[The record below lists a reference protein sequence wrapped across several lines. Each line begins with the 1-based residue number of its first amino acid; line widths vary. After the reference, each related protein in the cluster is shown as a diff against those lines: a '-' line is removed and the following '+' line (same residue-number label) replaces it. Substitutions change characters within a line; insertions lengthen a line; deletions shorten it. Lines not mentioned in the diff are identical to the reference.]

1 MPSLDEAIAMATPW
15 WPLLAQ
21 VLLFWYLTNV
31 GKKQFWTHDAAA
43 EGGAMAFMRKTM
55 SLHALAWGA
64 LAGSLYPWMPAVAA
78 ATTRGEAIMW
88 GVTAGVTSM
97 VGHMILKD
105 QAKKRGWTGV
115 LNVLSTVGN
124 RPTSSPPPPEADA

>member
-1 MPSLDEAIAMATPW
+1 MPSLEEAIAMATPW

-31 GKKQFWTHDAAA
+31 GKKQFWTHEAAA
-43 EGGAMAFMRKTM
+43 KGGVMAFMRKTM
-55 SLHALAWGA
+55 SLHALVWGA
-64 LAGSLYPWMPAVAA
+64 VAGALYPHMPAVAA

-88 GVTAGVTSM
+88 GVTAGIVSM
-97 VGHMILKD
+97 LGHKILKA

-115 LNVLSTVGN
+115 LNVLSTVGD
-124 RPTSSPPPPEADA
+124 RPTSAPPPETSE